1 MATRNPA
8 NVIRFNVGNFGAPV
22 SVYLIQNAVGA
33 DAQVAPGE
41 DMEAFVEAVQKRG
54 VVLAIGAYDAGEF
67 RLYVENSGW
76 EPATLAAEINA
87 VGGVFGAAVVA
98 NADL

>member
-22 SVYLIQNAVGA
+22 SVYLIGNAAGA

-54 VVLAIGAYDAGEF
+54 ITLAIGAYNAGSF
-67 RLYVENSGW
+67 RIYVENSGW
-76 EPATLAAEINA
+76 DAATLETAVQA
-87 VGGVFGAAVVA
+87 VGGVFAAATVA
-98 NADL
+98 DATL